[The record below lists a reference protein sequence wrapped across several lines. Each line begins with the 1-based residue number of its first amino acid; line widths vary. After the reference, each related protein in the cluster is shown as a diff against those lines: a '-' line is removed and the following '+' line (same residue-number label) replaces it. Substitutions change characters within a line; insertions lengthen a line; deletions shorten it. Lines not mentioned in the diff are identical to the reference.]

1 MSKVVEFSID
11 GNDTFSHYFSQC
23 LTNHPY
29 VHFASYKRSHF
40 LEKKD
45 SSFFKVVYAEN
56 KDIQK
61 ILQEIQQTM
70 RSHINEIEDTFEWSL
85 HNFQLEST
93 SA

>member
-1 MSKVVEFSID
+1 MSKVVEFSIEE
-11 GNDTFSHYFSQC
+11 NDTFSHYFSEC
-23 LTNHPY
+23 LTNHPS

-56 KDIQK
+56 EDIQK

-70 RSHINEIEDTFEWSL
+70 RSHMNEIEDTFEWSL
-85 HNFQLEST
+85 NNFLLET
-93 SA
+93 TGT